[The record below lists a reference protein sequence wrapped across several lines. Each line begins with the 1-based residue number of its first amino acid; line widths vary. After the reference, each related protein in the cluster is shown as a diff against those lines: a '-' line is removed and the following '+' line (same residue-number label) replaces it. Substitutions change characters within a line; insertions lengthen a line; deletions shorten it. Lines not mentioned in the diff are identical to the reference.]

1 MQSRYSSVYDNYFD
15 DNSDYKLHLGAGP
28 FCFPG
33 WLNTDLHPQ
42 SDSIYELDAS
52 AKLPFDDCT
61 FSVVFSEHLIEHM
74 EYPSGARMLREV
86 YRVLRPGGYV
96 RFSTPDLHRLVGLL
110 LHNND
115 NVRLSYVR
123 LINHLFSHAD
133 DLNDPTFTINSVF
146 YSHGHRF
153 LYTEELLTKL
163 YSNTGFKE
171 IKRFDPLISDIKDLC
186 GLEKHG
192 LLLGD
197 ERLNTFECMVI
208 QARNPLDY
216 VS

>member
-42 SDSIYELDAS
+42 SDSIYALDTS

-110 LHNND
+110 LHN
-115 NVRLSYVR
+115 
-123 LINHLFSHAD
+123 
-133 DLNDPTFTINSVF
+133 
-146 YSHGHRF
+146 

-208 QARNPLDY
+208 QARKPLDY

>member
-1 MQSRYSSVYDNYFD
+1 MQSRYSSVYNNYFD

-52 AKLPFDDCT
+52 TKLPFDDCT

-96 RFSTPDLHRLVGLL
+96 RFSTPDLHRLV
-110 LHNND
+110 D
-115 NVRLSYVR
+115 
-123 LINHLFSHAD
+123 FF
-133 DLNDPTFTINSVF
+133 FTIM
-146 YSHGHRF
+146 
-153 LYTEELLTKL
+153 TT
-163 YSNTGFKE
+163 
-171 IKRFDPLISDIKDLC
+171 
-186 GLEKHG
+186 
-192 LLLGD
+192 
-197 ERLNTFECMVI
+197 
-208 QARNPLDY
+208 
-216 VS
+216 

>member
-74 EYPSGARMLREV
+74 EYPSGARILREV

-123 LINHLFSHAD
+123 LINHLFSDAD

-186 GLEKHG
+186 GLE
-192 LLLGD
+192 
-197 ERLNTFECMVI
+197 NMV
-208 QARNPLDY
+208 Y
-216 VS
+216 F

>member
-1 MQSRYSSVYDNYFD
+1 
-15 DNSDYKLHLGAGP
+15 
-28 FCFPG
+28 
-33 WLNTDLHPQ
+33 
-42 SDSIYELDAS
+42 
-52 AKLPFDDCT
+52 
-61 FSVVFSEHLIEHM
+61 
-74 EYPSGARMLREV
+74 MLSEV
-86 YRVLRPGGYV
+86 YRVLKPGGYI
-96 RFSTPDLHRLVGLL
+96 RFSTPDLQRLVELL
-110 LHNND
+110 LLDND
-115 NVRLSYVR
+115 NVKSSYIR
-123 LINHLFSHAD
+123 LINHLFSDAD

-163 YSNTGFKE
+163 YSSTGFKE
-171 IKRFDPLISDIKDLC
+171 IKRFDPLISDVEGLC

-208 QARNPLDY
+208 QARKPLNY

>member
-42 SDSIYELDAS
+42 SDSIYALDTS

-123 LINHLFSHAD
+123 LINHLFSDAD

-171 IKRFDPLISDIKDLC
+171 IKRF
-186 GLEKHG
+186 
-192 LLLGD
+192 
-197 ERLNTFECMVI
+197 
-208 QARNPLDY
+208 
-216 VS
+216 